1 MTDLITDIMV
11 EVLSILAIVTKDVK
25 QGRLSELIIDTLFR
39 KLHQDDDLKFDDGK
53 HRHRG

>member
-1 MTDLITDIMV
+1 MTDIITDIMV
-11 EVLSILAIVTKDVK
+11 KVLSILAIVTKDVK

-39 KLHQDDDLKFDDGK
+39 KLHQDDDLKFDGK